1 MEGYIKIFRDIR
13 EHWIWEDP
21 VKLRC
26 WLDMLLTVNSKPG
39 KVNVGMNLYE
49 CGRGQAIRS
58 LSTWAAQWGVNKDT
72 ARNFLKLLE
81 KDGMISIEAL
91 STPHTDLHGCRAK
104 NTRLITRLTICNYES
119 YQTNL
124 HDCTHDCQPIAG
136 QKTDSNNTITVLDNK
151 NIDSNSIVK
160 YCYSSVDFSFVDER
174 FRESF
179 NRWLAQKKRRSNYTY
194 QAQEL
199 LDIYGKLLDL
209 SGNDPATAAAI
220 VGNAEKGNWADL
232 YPLKQAK
239 STAAP
244 TQAAPS
250 YSSSQRTA
258 EDEEYANRWKAR
270 MINGGSTL

>member
-81 KDGMISIEAL
+81 KDGMISIDAL
-91 STPHTDLHGCRAK
+91 STPHTDLHGSKFK
-104 NTRLITRLTICNYES
+104 NTRSVTRITICNYES

-124 HDCTHDCQPIAG
+124 HDSLHEHQPIAD

-151 NIDSNSIVK
+151 NIDSNSIVQ
-160 YCYSSVDFSFVDER
+160 YCYSGFDFSFVDER
-174 FRESF
+174 FKETF
-179 NRWLAQKKRRSNYTY
+179 FRWLAQKKRRSNYTY
-194 QAQEL
+194 QPQEL
-199 LDIYGKLLDL
+199 LDVYGKLVDY
-209 SGNDPATAAAI
+209 SGNDPEKAATI
-220 VGNAEKGNWADL
+220 VGKAERGNWADL
-232 YPLKQAK
+232 YPLNQAK
-239 STAAP
+239 GSNAREPRQQTYLGAA
-244 TQAAPS
+244 
-250 YSSSQRTA
+250 QRENQQYEGDPRYNIGT
-258 EDEEYANRWKAR
+258 
-270 MINGGSTL
+270 TL

>member
-81 KDGMISIEAL
+81 KDGMISIDAL
-91 STPHTDLHGCRAK
+91 STPHTDLHGSKFK
-104 NTRLITRLTICNYES
+104 NTRSVTRITICNYES

-124 HDCTHDCQPIAG
+124 HDSLHEHQPITD

-151 NIDSNSIVK
+151 NIDSSSIK
-160 YCYSSVDFSFVDER
+160 YCYSRIDFSFVDER
-174 FRESF
+174 FRETF
-179 NRWLAQKKRRSNYTY
+179 FR
-194 QAQEL
+194 
-199 LDIYGKLLDL
+199 
-209 SGNDPATAAAI
+209 
-220 VGNAEKGNWADL
+220 
-232 YPLKQAK
+232 
-239 STAAP
+239 
-244 TQAAPS
+244 
-250 YSSSQRTA
+250 
-258 EDEEYANRWKAR
+258 
-270 MINGGSTL
+270 

>member
-13 EHWIWEDP
+13 VSWIWEDSR
-21 VKLRC
+21 KLKW

-58 LSTWAAQWGVNKDT
+58 LSTWAAQWGVSKST
-72 ARNFLKLLE
+72 VKEFFELLE
-81 KDGMISIEAL
+81 KDGMIVRETL
-91 STPHTDLHGCRAK
+91 SMPHDSAHGCRSK
-104 NTRLITRLTICNYES
+104 STRLITRLTICNYES
-119 YQTNL
+119 YQDTP
-124 HDCTHDCQPIAG
+124 HDCTHDCRTIAE
-136 QKTDSNNTITVLDNK
+136 QKTVYNNTITVLDNK

-239 STAAP
+239 STAVPA
-244 TQAAPS
+244 QAAPS

>member
-81 KDGMISIEAL
+81 KDGMISIDAL
-91 STPHTDLHGCRAK
+91 STPHTDLHGSKFK
-104 NTRLITRLTICNYES
+104 NTRSVTRITICNYES

-124 HDCTHDCQPIAG
+124 HDSLHEHQPITD

-151 NIDSNSIVK
+151 NIDSSSIK
-160 YCYSSVDFSFVDER
+160 YCYSRIDFSFVDER
-174 FRESF
+174 FRETF
-179 NRWLAQKKRRSNYTY
+179 FRWLAQKKRKNNFVYPV
-194 QAQEL
+194 QEL
-199 LDIYGKLLDL
+199 MEVYGKLLEY
-209 SGNDPATAAAI
+209 SGHDPEKATALI
-220 VGNAEKGNWADL
+220 EQAERENWSNL
-232 YPLKQAK
+232 RPPLQAK
-239 STAAP
+239 STAVPA
-244 TQAAPS
+244 QAAPS

-270 MINGGSTL
+270 MINGGSTLL